1 MLFFLNGQREDVF
14 DRGFSVFLSVAF
26 SGFGSLKGEMGID
39 VAKSKHS
46 GPYGDVN
53 EKRKSPLQPFFF
65 FSIYTFISNTALLF
79 AFLKQN

>member
-1 MLFFLNGQREDVF
+1 MLFFSNGQREDVF

-46 GPYGDVN
+46 GPYGGAN
-53 EKRKSPLQPFFF
+53 EKRKSPLQPFF
-65 FSIYTFISNTALLF
+65 SL
-79 AFLKQN
+79 AFLILLAIRPCFLPF